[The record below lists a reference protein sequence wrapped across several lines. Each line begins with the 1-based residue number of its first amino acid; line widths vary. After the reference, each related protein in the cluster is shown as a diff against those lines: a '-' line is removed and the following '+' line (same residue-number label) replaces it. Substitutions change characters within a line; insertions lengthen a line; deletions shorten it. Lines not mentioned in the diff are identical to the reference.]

1 MTVLFSDASGYTQMA
16 ESVDTEVV
24 RELMNLVYDKAGE
37 IVTRYGGRIDKLM
50 GDAVLAV
57 FGDPVAHEDDAVRAV
72 RSAIELHAAVSDLRP
87 TFEARTGHS
96 FEMHSGV
103 NSGVVITSDLRG
115 DRASGPLG
123 DMVNVAARLQSL
135 ATAGEIYIGPETR
148 ALVAGRFAL
157 TDLGDRELKGRRE
170 PVRVTRVDGLR
181 TAQARPSR
189 RFGGFVG
196 RQEELGVLLGAVDR
210 LRDGE
215 SSLITVCA
223 EAGAGKTR
231 LLEEVRSRLGDD
243 VQWYEGRA
251 YPYTADI
258 PYAPLV
264 DLFNNAASIDE
275 NDDAAQV
282 REKLTTMVSTV
293 LPGDDLA
300 LAAIGQLYGTTPV
313 DGAVDPEAFQS
324 VLRGAVVRLLDVVA
338 GRAPTVVCL
347 QDLHWVDP
355 STAALVRDLTGAL
368 SQPVVTICN
377 FRPGFV
383 LGAPGERSLF
393 LSELSARQSREQLTS
408 LLDGAEPPD
417 ELVAMVTARADGN
430 PFFVEELVNTLVDDG
445 VLARRGETWVLA
457 TSLDAVTVPS
467 TIRGLIAAR
476 IDNLAPEPRRVLR
489 EASVV
494 GREFLYRIMQS
505 VTDAPQELEQSL
517 AGLSAADLIHERK
530 VDTEL
535 EYIFKHALTQEVAY
549 DGLLR
554 RDRQE
559 LHERVARGIE
569 AHLGGRANE
578 FVETLAYH
586 YQRSGH
592 VVEAVD
598 YLRRSG
604 RKALDRYALAEAHR
618 QYRAAYDLLT
628 SDDEDTLAVD
638 AATRDRLLIET
649 IIEWA
654 QCHYYTCEIGPL
666 RDLQERHRDLP
677 AAVGD
682 DMLTARWIAWVGM
695 VTWQLER
702 ITDADRY
709 LTEAL
714 ALARRCG
721 DATAEGYAL
730 AWLTWVAAQAGDLT
744 RVFEAGAALE
754 RVVPLVADPQDRLYV
769 QIKGLGGVGGAL
781 ARHGDA
787 KAATACADE
796 LLEIGQRTGNRR
808 AAAMGHMVAMA
819 ASLSRGDEYAAK
831 AATRAAIACDAD
843 PMYVLFARAW
853 ATGISIGGDSMQE
866 SRRELAELDLMWRET
881 GATVSSSVL
890 AGFGH
895 MLDVLDGHPSRGMA
909 RLAELR
915 ADREAAGDYVAVTT
929 IDVFA
934 ATVQSR
940 LATGDVGGAAVPP
953 ASLRDK
959 AFIKAH
965 RVGASKKAR
974 VALEQLARLLADRQE
989 NGRLA
994 AVELELAKVAK
1005 HDGRNDDARAHVQ
1018 TVQRLLAGSPDA
1030 SLYLRAR
1037 GILAE
1042 LG

>member
-16 ESVDTEVV
+16 ESVDAEVV

-37 IVTRYGGRIDKLM
+37 IVSRYGGRIDKLM

-72 RSAIELHAAVSDLRP
+72 RAALELHSAVNELRP

-103 NSGVVITSDLRG
+103 NSGVVITSDLQG

-135 ATAGEIYIGPETR
+135 ASAGEIYIGPETR
-148 ALVAGRFAL
+148 SLVAGRFAL

-181 TAQARPSR
+181 AAQTRPSR
-189 RFGGFVG
+189 RSGGFVG

-264 DLFNNAASIDE
+264 DLFNSAASIDE
-275 NDDAAQV
+275 HDSALQV
-282 REKLTTMVSTV
+282 RDKLRAMVTNL

-300 LAAIGQLYGTTPV
+300 MAAIGQLYGTTPV
-313 DGAVDPEAFQS
+313 DGAVDLEAFQS
-324 VLRGAVVRLLDVVA
+324 VLRAAVARLLDVVA
-338 GRAPTVVCL
+338 ARAPTVVCL

-355 STAALVRDLTGAL
+355 STATLVRDLVGAI
-368 SQPVVTICN
+368 SEPVVMICN
-377 FRPGFV
+377 FRPGFE
-383 LGAPGERSLF
+383 LGAPNERLLH
-393 LSELSARQSREQLTS
+393 LSELSARQSREQLMS
-408 LLDGAEPPD
+408 LLDGAEPPED
-417 ELVAMVTARADGN
+417 LLSLVTARADGN

-445 VLARRGETWVLA
+445 VLARQGDTWML
-457 TSLDAVTVPS
+457 TTRLEEVTVPP
-467 TIRGLIAAR
+467 TIHGLIAAR

-505 VTDAPQELEQSL
+505 VTGAPDDLEDSL
-517 AGLSAADLIHERK
+517 AGLSAADLIRERNN
-530 VDTEL
+530 DADL

-554 RDRQE
+554 RDRQL

-569 AHLGGRANE
+569 AQLGDRTGE

-628 SDDEDTLAVD
+628 AEDDDTNAVD
-638 AATRDRLLIET
+638 AATRDRLVLET
-649 IIEWA
+649 ILEWA
-654 QCHYYTCEIGPL
+654 QCHYYTCAITDL

-682 DMLTARWIAWVGM
+682 DVLTARWTAWRGM
-695 VTWQLER
+695 TTWLHGHGN
-702 ITDADRY
+702 DADGL
-709 LTEAL
+709 LTEAVGL
-714 ALARRCG
+714 AERCD
-721 DATAEGYAL
+721 DATAHAYAL
-730 AWLTWVAAQAGDLT
+730 TWLTWVAMQGGDT
-744 RVFEAGAALE
+744 ARAVAIWPALE
-754 RVVPLVADPQDRLYV
+754 GLVPQVADPHDRQYV
-769 QIKGLGGVGGAL
+769 HIKGLGGVGQAL
-781 ARHGDA
+781 AIRGDFKGA
-787 KAATACADE
+787 IAHADE
-796 LLEIGQRTGNRR
+796 LLDIGRRTGNRR
-808 AAAMGHMVAMA
+808 ASAMGHMVMVVVAFV
-819 ASLSRGDEYAAK
+819 RGDEYAAK
-831 AATRAAIACDAD
+831 AATRAAIDCDAD
-843 PMYVLFARAW
+843 PMYMVSADAW
-853 ATGISIGGDSMQE
+853 ATGIAIF
-866 SRRELAELDLMWRET
+866 
-881 GATVSSSVL
+881 SSSTEEARRRFDEAEARWRDVGADVL
-890 AGFGH
+890 PGH
-895 MLDVLDGHPSRGMA
+895 FAVFECSLDVLSGHPSRGMSG
-909 RLAELR
+909 LAELR
-915 ADREAAGDYVAVTT
+915 EQQEALGNAEIVGN
-929 IDVFA
+929 IDAFTA
-934 ATVQSR
+934 ILQSR
-940 LATGDVGGAAVPP
+940 LATGDVAGAAPP
-953 ASLRDK
+953 VALRDR
-959 AFIKAH
+959 AFIRAH
-965 RVGASKKAR
+965 RMGASKKAR
-974 VALEQLARLLADRQE
+974 IALEQLVKTHDARGDR
-989 NGRLA
+989 GRRA
-994 AVELELAKVAK
+994 AVEFELAKLAK
-1005 HDGRNDDARAHVQ
+1005 HDGRNDDAREHLR
-1018 TVQRLLAGSPDA
+1018 TVQQLLAACPDA

-1037 GILAE
+1037 GMLAE

>member
-1 MTVLFSDASGYTQMA
+1 M
-16 ESVDTEVV
+16 
-24 RELMNLVYDKAGE
+24 
-37 IVTRYGGRIDKLM
+37 
-50 GDAVLAV
+50 
-57 FGDPVAHEDDAVRAV
+57 RATL
-72 RSAIELHAAVSDLRP
+72 ELHAAVSELRP

-103 NSGVVITSDLRG
+103 NSGVVITSDLQG

-135 ATAGEIYIGPETR
+135 ASAGEIYIGPETR
-148 ALVAGRFAL
+148 SLVGSRFVL

-181 TAQARPSR
+181 AAQTHPSR
-189 RFGGFVG
+189 RSGGFVG

-215 SSLITVCA
+215 STLITVCA

-231 LLEEVRSRLGDD
+231 LLEEVRSRLGAD

-251 YPYTADI
+251 YPYTSDI

-275 NDDAAQV
+275 NDDVSQV
-282 REKLTTMVSTV
+282 RTKLSAMVTTL

-313 DGAVDPEAFQS
+313 DGAVDLEAFQS
-324 VLRGAVVRLLDVVA
+324 VLRGAVGRLLDVVA
-338 GRAPTVVCL
+338 RRAPTVVCM

-355 STAALVRDLTGAL
+355 STAALVRELAGTLTE
-368 SQPVVTICN
+368 PVVTICN
-377 FRPGFV
+377 FRPGFE
-383 LGAPGERSLF
+383 LGAPGERSLY
-393 LSELSARQSREQLTS
+393 LSELSARQSREQLMS

-417 ELVAMVTARADGN
+417 ELVTMVTVRADGN

-445 VLARRGETWVLA
+445 VLARRGETWVLT

-505 VTDAPQELEQSL
+505 VTDAPQDLEGSL
-517 AGLSAADLIHERK
+517 AGLSAADLIHERN

-554 RDRQE
+554 RDRQA

-592 VVEAVD
+592 TVEAVD

-604 RKALDRYALAEAHR
+604 RKALDRYAIAEAHR

-628 SDDEDTLAVD
+628 SDDQDTVAVD
-638 AATRDRLLIET
+638 GAVRDRLVIET

-654 QCHYYTCEIGPL
+654 QCHYYTCEIGGL
-666 RDLQERHRDLP
+666 RDLQERHRELP

-682 DMLTARWIAWVGM
+682 DVLTARWMAWVGM

-702 ITDADRY
+702 ITDADRH
-709 LTEAL
+709 LTDAL
-714 ALARRCG
+714 ELARRCG

-730 AWLTWVAAQAGDLT
+730 AWLTWVAAQAGDVT
-744 RVFEAGAALE
+744 RAVEIGPALE
-754 RVVPLVADPQDRLYV
+754 RVVPLIADSHDRLYV
-769 QIKGLGGVGGAL
+769 EIKGLCGVGLAL
-781 ARHGDA
+781 ARRGEV
-787 KAATACADE
+787 KAATERADE
-796 LLEIGQRTGNRR
+796 LLDVGRRTGNRR
-808 AAAMGHMVAMA
+808 AAAMGHMGAMA
-819 ASLSRGDEYAAK
+819 ASFARGDQYAAK
-831 AATRAAIACDAD
+831 AATSAAIACEAD

-853 ATGISIGGDSMQE
+853 ATGISIAGDSMEE
-866 SRRELAELDLMWRET
+866 SRRQFDELDLMWRET
-881 GATVSSSVL
+881 GATVNS
-890 AGFGH
+890 AQ
-895 MLDVLDGHPSRGMA
+895 LDIFRHEIEVLDGHPSRGMA
-909 RLAELR
+909 NLDDERKR
-915 ADREAAGDYVAVTT
+915 REAAGHFDAVMN
-929 IDVFA
+929 IDLFA
-934 ATVQSR
+934 AIVQSR
-940 LATGDVGGAAVPP
+940 LATSEVVGAVTPP

-959 AFIKAH
+959 AFVKSH
-965 RVGASKKAR
+965 RVGASKKATRRPREPREDLGRTRRERTTGRDR
-974 VALEQLARLLADRQE
+974 V
-989 NGRLA
+989 
-994 AVELELAKVAK
+994 
-1005 HDGRNDDARAHVQ
+1005 
-1018 TVQRLLAGSPDA
+1018 
-1030 SLYLRAR
+1030 RAR
-1037 GILAE
+1037 QAGQA
-1042 LG
+1042 